1 MEFTVKDELNS
12 SMETQPGSFEI
23 VPVPEEDDDVLYLGT
38 TTVVPDSEDEEGYD
52 IGEEELNEEM

>member
-1 MEFTVKDELNS
+1 
-12 SMETQPGSFEI
+12 METQPGSFEI